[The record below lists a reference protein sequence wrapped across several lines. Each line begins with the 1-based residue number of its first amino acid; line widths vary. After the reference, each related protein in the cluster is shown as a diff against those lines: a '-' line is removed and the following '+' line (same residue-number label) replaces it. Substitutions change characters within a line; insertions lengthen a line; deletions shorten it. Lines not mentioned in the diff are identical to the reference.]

1 MVKGKRVVKP
11 ESEWVWVACP
21 AIVSEELW
29 EECNEILRR
38 RKAARKPMA
47 KRAVYAFAG
56 YVYCACG
63 EKMYVRSNTPKYVCM
78 KCRTKIP
85 IVDLD
90 QVFQHELEA
99 FTLSPEAITAYLTQG
114 AGLRTE
120 KEELLAALFRERERL
135 VKEADKLY
143 RLYQEDGLTV
153 EGFRERHRPLEERL
167 EGLA

>member
-1 MVKGKRVVKP
+1 
-11 ESEWVWVACP
+11 
-21 AIVSEELW
+21 
-29 EECNEILRR
+29 
-38 RKAARKPMA
+38 MA

-99 FTLSPEAITAYLTQG
+99 FTRWRLSGSSQSLCPTW
-114 AGLRTE
+114 
-120 KEELLAALFRERERL
+120 
-135 VKEADKLY
+135 
-143 RLYQEDGLTV
+143 
-153 EGFRERHRPLEERL
+153 
-167 EGLA
+167 